1 MVIPFKAIFIPQGY
15 SKPSSYFIVTPQTY
29 KNVIGFTPVTY
40 NEYFNIK
47 NDSIDIGKQ
56 YLNQDQYF
64 LDRVDMLSYELV
76 YSDMFHTKQR
86 ERILQMIQ
94 TLEREARITTVNVE
108 LEVKESYLDEDE
120 IKKRRIEIGD
130 TVRIRTNLLSKAYN
144 GILYNKPLMSQYEGK
159 ETIVTNITYNKG
171 KRFIKLQIDDER
183 FTWGE
188 DMLIKII
195 EENGENEE

>member
-1 MVIPFKAIFIPQGY
+1 MVIPFKAIFIPQGH

-86 ERILQMIQ
+86 ERISQMIQ
-94 TLEREARITTVNVE
+94 TLEREARITTVNIE
-108 LEVKESYLDEDE
+108 LEVKESYLDEEE
-120 IKKRRIEIGD
+120 IKKRKIEVGD
-130 TVRIRTNLLSKAYN
+130 KVRVRTNLLSKAYN
-144 GILYNKPLMSQYEGK
+144 GILYNKPLMSKYEG
-159 ETIVTNITYNKG
+159 EITTVTDITYNRG
-171 KRFIKLQIDDER
+171 KRFIKLQIDNER

-195 EENGENEE
+195 DKDNKEE

>member
-1 MVIPFKAIFIPQGY
+1 MVIPFEAIFIPQGH

-86 ERILQMIQ
+86 ERISQMIQ
-94 TLEREARITTVNVE
+94 TLEREARITTVNIE
-108 LEVKESYLDEDE
+108 LEVKEQYLDEE
-120 IKKRRIEIGD
+120 EVKKRKIEVGD
-130 TVRIRTNLLSKAYN
+130 KVRVRTNLLSKAYN
-144 GILYNKPLMSQYEGK
+144 GILYNKPLMSKYEG
-159 ETIVTNITYNKG
+159 EITTVTDITYNRG
-171 KRFIKLQIDDER
+171 KRFIKLEVDNER

-195 EENGENEE
+195 DKDNKEE

>member
-1 MVIPFKAIFIPQGY
+1 MVIPFEAIFIPQGY

-86 ERILQMIQ
+86 ERISQMIQ
-94 TLEREARITTVNVE
+94 TLEREARITTVNIE
-108 LEVKESYLDEDE
+108 LEVKEQYLDEEE
-120 IKKRRIEIGD
+120 IKKRKIEIGD
-130 TVRIRTNLLSKAYN
+130 KVRVRTNLLSKAYN
-144 GILYNKPLMSQYEGK
+144 GILYNKPLMSKYEG
-159 ETIVTNITYNKG
+159 EITTVTDITVNKG
-171 KRFIKLQIDDER
+171 RKFIKLQIDNER

-195 EENGENEE
+195 DKDNKEE

>member
-1 MVIPFKAIFIPQGY
+1 MVIPFEAIFIPQGH

-40 NEYFNIK
+40 NEYFNIN

-86 ERILQMIQ
+86 ERISQMIQ
-94 TLEREARITTVNVE
+94 TLEREARITTVNIE
-108 LEVKESYLDEDE
+108 LEVKEQYLDEE
-120 IKKRRIEIGD
+120 EVKKRKIEIGD
-130 TVRIRTNLLSKAYN
+130 KVRVRTNLLSKAYN
-144 GILYNKPLMSQYEGK
+144 GILYNKPLMSKYEG
-159 ETIVTNITYNKG
+159 EVTTVTDITYNRG
-171 KRFIKLQIDDER
+171 KRFIKLQIDNER

-195 EENGENEE
+195 DKDNKEE

>member
-1 MVIPFKAIFIPQGY
+1 MVIPFKAIFIPQGH

-40 NEYFNIK
+40 NEYFNIN

-56 YLNQDQYF
+56 FLNQDQYF
-64 LDRVDMLSYELV
+64 SDRVDMLSYELV

-86 ERILQMIQ
+86 ERISQMIQ
-94 TLEREARITTVNVE
+94 TLEREARITTVNIE
-108 LEVKESYLDEDE
+108 LEVKESYLDEEE
-120 IKKRRIEIGD
+120 IKKRKIEIGD
-130 TVRIRTNLLSKAYN
+130 KVRVRTNLLSKAYN
-144 GILYNKPLMSQYEGK
+144 GILYNKLLMSQYEG
-159 ETIVTNITYNKG
+159 EITTVTDITYNRG
-171 KRFIKLQIDDER
+171 KRFIKLQIDNER

-195 EENGENEE
+195 DKDNKEE

>member
-40 NEYFNIK
+40 NEYFNIN

-56 YLNQDQYF
+56 FLNQDQYF

-86 ERILQMIQ
+86 ERISQMIQ
-94 TLEREARITTVNVE
+94 TLEREARITTVNIE
-108 LEVKESYLDEDE
+108 LEVKESYLDEE
-120 IKKRRIEIGD
+120 EVKKRKIEVGD
-130 TVRIRTNLLSKAYN
+130 KVRVRTNLLSKAYN
-144 GILYNKPLMSQYEGK
+144 GILYNKPLMSKYEG
-159 ETIVTNITYNKG
+159 EITTVTDITVNKG
-171 KRFIKLQIDDER
+171 KRFIKLQIDDEK

-195 EENGENEE
+195 DKDNKEE

>member
-1 MVIPFKAIFIPQGY
+1 MVIPFEAIFIPQGY

-40 NEYFNIK
+40 NEYFNIN
-47 NDSIDIGKQ
+47 NDGIDIGKQ

-64 LDRVDMLSYELV
+64 TDRVDMLSYELV

-86 ERILQMIQ
+86 ERISQMIQ
-94 TLEREARITTVNVE
+94 TLEREARITTVNIE
-108 LEVKESYLDEDE
+108 LEVKEQYLDEE
-120 IKKRRIEIGD
+120 EVKKRKIEIGD
-130 TVRIRTNLLSKAYN
+130 KVRVRTNLLSKAYN
-144 GILYNKPLMSQYEGK
+144 GILYNKPLMSKYEG
-159 ETIVTNITYNKG
+159 EVTTVTDITYNRG
-171 KRFIKLQIDDER
+171 KRFIKLQIDNER

-195 EENGENEE
+195 DKDNKEE

>member
-1 MVIPFKAIFIPQGY
+1 MVIPFKAIFIPQGH

-40 NEYFNIK
+40 NEYFNIN

-86 ERILQMIQ
+86 ERISQMIQ
-94 TLEREARITTVNVE
+94 TLEREARITTVNIE
-108 LEVKESYLDEDE
+108 LEVKESYLDEE
-120 IKKRRIEIGD
+120 EVKKRKIEVGD
-130 TVRIRTNLLSKAYN
+130 KVRVRTNLLSKAYN
-144 GILYNKPLMSQYEGK
+144 GILYNKPLMSKYEG
-159 ETIVTNITYNKG
+159 EITTVTDITVNKG
-171 KRFIKLQIDDER
+171 KRFIKLQIDDEK

-195 EENGENEE
+195 DKDNKEE

>member
-1 MVIPFKAIFIPQGY
+1 MVIPFKAIFIPQGH

-40 NEYFNIK
+40 NEYFNIN

-86 ERILQMIQ
+86 ERISQMIQ
-94 TLEREARITTVNVE
+94 TLEREARITTVNIE
-108 LEVKESYLDEDE
+108 LEVKEQYLDEE
-120 IKKRRIEIGD
+120 EVKKRKIEVGD
-130 TVRIRTNLLSKAYN
+130 KVRVRTNLLSKAYN
-144 GILYNKPLMSQYEGK
+144 GILYNKLLMSKYEG
-159 ETIVTNITYNKG
+159 EITTVTDITYNRG
-171 KRFIKLQIDDER
+171 KRFIKLQIDNER

-195 EENGENEE
+195 DKDNKEE

>member
-1 MVIPFKAIFIPQGY
+1 MVIPFEAIFIPQGH

-40 NEYFNIK
+40 NEYFNIN

-56 YLNQDQYF
+56 FLNQDQYF
-64 LDRVDMLSYELV
+64 SDRVDMLSYELI

-86 ERILQMIQ
+86 ERISQMIQ
-94 TLEREARITTVNVE
+94 TLEREARITTVNIE
-108 LEVKESYLDEDE
+108 LEVKEQYLDEE
-120 IKKRRIEIGD
+120 EVKKRKIEIGD
-130 TVRIRTNLLSKAYN
+130 KVRVRTNLLSKAYN
-144 GILYNKPLMSQYEGK
+144 GILYNKPLMSKYEG
-159 ETIVTNITYNKG
+159 EVTTVTDITYNRG
-171 KRFIKLQIDDER
+171 KRFIKLKIDSER

-195 EENGENEE
+195 DKDNKEE

>member
-1 MVIPFKAIFIPQGY
+1 MVIPFEAIFIPQGY

-40 NEYFNIK
+40 NEYFNIN

-86 ERILQMIQ
+86 ERISQMIQ
-94 TLEREARITTVNVE
+94 TLEREARITTVNIE
-108 LEVKESYLDEDE
+108 LEVKESYLDEE
-120 IKKRRIEIGD
+120 EVKKRRIEIGD
-130 TVRIRTNLLSKAYN
+130 KVRVRTNLLSKAYN
-144 GILYNKPLMSQYEGK
+144 GILYNKLLMSQYEG
-159 ETIVTNITYNKG
+159 EITTVTDITYNRG
-171 KRFIKLQIDDER
+171 KKFIKLKIDSER

-195 EENGENEE
+195 DKDNKEE

>member
-64 LDRVDMLSYELV
+64 SDRVDMLSYELV

-86 ERILQMIQ
+86 ERISQMIQ
-94 TLEREARITTVNVE
+94 TLEREARITTVNIE
-108 LEVKESYLDEDE
+108 LEVKEQYLDEE
-120 IKKRRIEIGD
+120 EVKKRKIEIGD
-130 TVRIRTNLLSKAYN
+130 KVRVRTNLLSKAYN
-144 GILYNKPLMSQYEGK
+144 GILYNKPLMSKYEG
-159 ETIVTNITYNKG
+159 EVTTVTDITYNRG
-171 KRFIKLQIDDER
+171 KRFIKLQIDNER

-195 EENGENEE
+195 DKDNKEE

>member
-86 ERILQMIQ
+86 ERISQMIQ
-94 TLEREARITTVNVE
+94 TLEREARITTVNIE
-108 LEVKESYLDEDE
+108 LEVKEQYLDEEE
-120 IKKRRIEIGD
+120 IKKRKIEIGD
-130 TVRIRTNLLSKAYN
+130 TVRVRTNLLSKAYN
-144 GILYNKPLMSQYEGK
+144 GILYNKPLMSKYEG
-159 ETIVTNITYNKG
+159 EVTTVTDITYNRG
-171 KRFIKLQIDDER
+171 KKFIKLKIDNER

-195 EENGENEE
+195 DKDNKEE

>member
-1 MVIPFKAIFIPQGY
+1 MVIPFEAIFIPQGY

-40 NEYFNIK
+40 NEYFNIN
-47 NDSIDIGKQ
+47 NDGIDIGKQ

-64 LDRVDMLSYELV
+64 TDRVDMLSYELV

-86 ERILQMIQ
+86 ERISQMIQ
-94 TLEREARITTVNVE
+94 TLEREARITTVNIE
-108 LEVKESYLDEDE
+108 LEVKEQYLDEEE
-120 IKKRRIEIGD
+120 IKKRKIEVGD
-130 TVRIRTNLLSKAYN
+130 KVRVRTNLLSKAYN
-144 GILYNKPLMSQYEGK
+144 GILYNKPLMSKYEG
-159 ETIVTNITYNKG
+159 EVTTVTDITYNRG
-171 KRFIKLQIDDER
+171 KRFIKLQIDNER

-195 EENGENEE
+195 DKDNKEE

>member
-1 MVIPFKAIFIPQGY
+1 MVIPFKAIFIPQGH

-40 NEYFNIK
+40 NEYFNIN

-56 YLNQDQYF
+56 FLNQDQYF
-64 LDRVDMLSYELV
+64 SDRVDMLSYELV

-86 ERILQMIQ
+86 ERISQMIQ
-94 TLEREARITTVNVE
+94 TLEREARITTVNIE
-108 LEVKESYLDEDE
+108 LEVKEQYLDEE
-120 IKKRRIEIGD
+120 EVKKRKIEIGD
-130 TVRIRTNLLSKAYN
+130 KVRVRTNLLSKAYN
-144 GILYNKPLMSQYEGK
+144 GILYNKPLMSKYEG
-159 ETIVTNITYNKG
+159 EITTVTDITYNRG
-171 KRFIKLQIDDER
+171 KRFIKLQIDNER

-195 EENGENEE
+195 DKDNKEE

>member
-1 MVIPFKAIFIPQGY
+1 MVIPFEAIFIPQGY

-86 ERILQMIQ
+86 ERISQMIQ
-94 TLEREARITTVNVE
+94 TLEREARITTVNIE
-108 LEVKESYLDEDE
+108 LEVKEQYLDEE
-120 IKKRRIEIGD
+120 EVKKRKIEIGD
-130 TVRIRTNLLSKAYN
+130 KVRVRTNLLSKAYN
-144 GILYNKPLMSQYEGK
+144 GILYNKPLMSKYEG
-159 ETIVTNITYNKG
+159 EVTTVTDITYNRG
-171 KRFIKLQIDDER
+171 KRFIKLKIDNER

-195 EENGENEE
+195 DKDNKEE

>member
-64 LDRVDMLSYELV
+64 LDKVDMFSYELV

-86 ERILQMIQ
+86 ERISQMIQ
-94 TLEREARITTVNVE
+94 TLEREGRITTVNIE
-108 LEVKESYLDEDE
+108 LEVKESHLDEE
-120 IKKRRIEIGD
+120 EVKKRKIEIGD
-130 TVRIRTNLLSKAYN
+130 KVRVRTNLLSKAYN
-144 GILYNKPLMSQYEGK
+144 GILYNKPLMSKYEG
-159 ETIVTNITYNKG
+159 EITAVTNITYKRG
-171 KRFIKLQIDDER
+171 KRFIKLQIDNER

-195 EENGENEE
+195 DKDNKEE

>member
-1 MVIPFKAIFIPQGY
+1 MVIPFKAIFIPQGH

-40 NEYFNIK
+40 NEYFNIN
-47 NDSIDIGKQ
+47 NDGIDIGKQ

-86 ERILQMIQ
+86 ERISQMIQ
-94 TLEREARITTVNVE
+94 TLEREARITTVNIE
-108 LEVKESYLDEDE
+108 LEVKESYLDEEE
-120 IKKRRIEIGD
+120 IKKRKIEIGD
-130 TVRIRTNLLSKAYN
+130 KVRVRTNLLSKAYN
-144 GILYNKPLMSQYEGK
+144 GILYNKPLMSQYEG
-159 ETIVTNITYNKG
+159 EVTTVTDITYNRG
-171 KRFIKLQIDDER
+171 KRFIKLQIDNER

-195 EENGENEE
+195 DKDNKEE

>member
-1 MVIPFKAIFIPQGY
+1 MVIPFKAIFIPQGH

-40 NEYFNIK
+40 NEYFNIN

-56 YLNQDQYF
+56 FLNQDQYF
-64 LDRVDMLSYELV
+64 TDRVDMLSYELV

-86 ERILQMIQ
+86 ERISQMIQ
-94 TLEREARITTVNVE
+94 TLEKEARITTVNIE
-108 LEVKESYLDEDE
+108 LEVKEQYLDEE
-120 IKKRRIEIGD
+120 EVKKRKIEVGD
-130 TVRIRTNLLSKAYN
+130 KVRVRTNLLSKAYN
-144 GILYNKPLMSQYEGK
+144 GILYNKPLMSKYEG
-159 ETIVTNITYNKG
+159 EVTTVTDITYNRG
-171 KRFIKLQIDDER
+171 KRFIKLQIDSER

-195 EENGENEE
+195 DKDNKEE

>member
-1 MVIPFKAIFIPQGY
+1 MVIPFEAIFIPQGY

-40 NEYFNIK
+40 NEYFNIN

-86 ERILQMIQ
+86 ERISQMIQ
-94 TLEREARITTVNVE
+94 TLEREARITTVNIE
-108 LEVKESYLDEDE
+108 LEVKEQYLDEEE
-120 IKKRRIEIGD
+120 IKKRKIEVGD
-130 TVRIRTNLLSKAYN
+130 KVRVRTNLLSKAYN
-144 GILYNKPLMSQYEGK
+144 GILYNKPLMSKYEG
-159 ETIVTNITYNKG
+159 EITTVTDITVNKG
-171 KRFIKLQIDDER
+171 RKFIKLQIDNER

-195 EENGENEE
+195 DKDSKEE

>member
-1 MVIPFKAIFIPQGY
+1 MVIPFKAIFIPQGH

-40 NEYFNIK
+40 NEYFNIN
-47 NDSIDIGKQ
+47 NDSIDVGKQ

-86 ERILQMIQ
+86 ERISQMIQ
-94 TLEREARITTVNVE
+94 TLEREARITTVNIE
-108 LEVKESYLDEDE
+108 LEVKEQYLDEE
-120 IKKRRIEIGD
+120 EVKKRKIEIGD
-130 TVRIRTNLLSKAYN
+130 TVRVRTNLLSKAYN
-144 GILYNKPLMSQYEGK
+144 GILYNKPLMSKYEG
-159 ETIVTNITYNKG
+159 ELTTVTDITYNRG
-171 KRFIKLQIDDER
+171 KKFIKLKIDSER

-195 EENGENEE
+195 DKDNKEE

>member
-1 MVIPFKAIFIPQGY
+1 MVIPFKAIFIPQGH

-40 NEYFNIK
+40 NEYFNIN

-56 YLNQDQYF
+56 FLNQDQYF
-64 LDRVDMLSYELV
+64 TDRVDMLSYELV

-86 ERILQMIQ
+86 ERISQMIQ
-94 TLEREARITTVNVE
+94 TLEREARITTVNIE
-108 LEVKESYLDEDE
+108 LEVKESYLDEEE
-120 IKKRRIEIGD
+120 IKKRKIEVGD
-130 TVRIRTNLLSKAYN
+130 KVRVRTNLLSKAYN
-144 GILYNKPLMSQYEGK
+144 GILYNKLLMSQYEG
-159 ETIVTNITYNKG
+159 EITTVTDITYNRG

-195 EENGENEE
+195 DKDNKEE

>member
-1 MVIPFKAIFIPQGY
+1 MVIPFEAIFIPQGH

-86 ERILQMIQ
+86 ERISQMIQ
-94 TLEREARITTVNVE
+94 TLEREARITTVNIE
-108 LEVKESYLDEDE
+108 LEVKEQYLDEEE
-120 IKKRRIEIGD
+120 IKKRKIEIGD
-130 TVRIRTNLLSKAYN
+130 KVRVRTNLLSKAYN
-144 GILYNKPLMSQYEGK
+144 GILYNKPLMSKYEG
-159 ETIVTNITYNKG
+159 EVTTVTDITYNRG
-171 KRFIKLQIDDER
+171 KRFIKLQIDSER

-195 EENGENEE
+195 DKDNKEE

>member
-1 MVIPFKAIFIPQGY
+1 MVIPFEAIFIPQGY

-86 ERILQMIQ
+86 ERISQMIQ
-94 TLEREARITTVNVE
+94 TLEREARITTVNIE
-108 LEVKESYLDEDE
+108 LEVKEQYLDEE
-120 IKKRRIEIGD
+120 EVKKRKIEVGD
-130 TVRIRTNLLSKAYN
+130 KVRVRTNLLSKAYN
-144 GILYNKPLMSQYEGK
+144 GILYNKPLMSKYEG
-159 ETIVTNITYNKG
+159 EVTTVTDITYNRG
-171 KRFIKLQIDDER
+171 KRFIKLQIDSER

-195 EENGENEE
+195 DKDNKEE

>member
-1 MVIPFKAIFIPQGY
+1 MVIPFEAIFIPQGY

-64 LDRVDMLSYELV
+64 TDRVDMLSYELV

-86 ERILQMIQ
+86 ERISQMIQ
-94 TLEREARITTVNVE
+94 TLEREARITTVNIE
-108 LEVKESYLDEDE
+108 LEVKEQYLDEE
-120 IKKRRIEIGD
+120 EVKKRKIEIGD
-130 TVRIRTNLLSKAYN
+130 KVRVRTNLLSKAYN
-144 GILYNKPLMSQYEGK
+144 GILYNKPLMSKYEG
-159 ETIVTNITYNKG
+159 EVTTVTDITYNRG
-171 KRFIKLQIDDER
+171 KKFIKLKIDNER

-195 EENGENEE
+195 DKDNKEE

>member
-1 MVIPFKAIFIPQGY
+1 MVIPFEAIFIPQGY

-40 NEYFNIK
+40 NEYFNIN
-47 NDSIDIGKQ
+47 NDSIDVGKQ

-86 ERILQMIQ
+86 ERISQMIQ
-94 TLEREARITTVNVE
+94 TLEREARITTVNIE
-108 LEVKESYLDEDE
+108 LEVKEQYLDEE
-120 IKKRRIEIGD
+120 EVKKRKIEIGD
-130 TVRIRTNLLSKAYN
+130 KVRVRTNLLSKAYN
-144 GILYNKPLMSQYEGK
+144 GILYNKPLMSKYEG
-159 ETIVTNITYNKG
+159 ELTTVTDITYNRG
-171 KRFIKLQIDDER
+171 KKFIKLKIDSER

-195 EENGENEE
+195 DKDNKEE

>member
-29 KNVIGFTPVTY
+29 KNVIGFYPVTY

-56 YLNQDQYF
+56 YLNQNQYF
-64 LDRVDMLSYELV
+64 TDRVDMLSYEII
-76 YSDMFHTKQR
+76 YSDMIHMKQR
-86 ERILQMIQ
+86 ERLMKMVQ
-94 TLEREARITTVNVE
+94 TLEREARIATIKIE
-108 LEVKESYLDEDE
+108 LEVKESYLDEE
-120 IKKRRIEIGD
+120 EVKKRKIEVGD
-130 TVRIRTNLLSKAYN
+130 KVRIRTNLLSKAYN
-144 GILYNKPLMSQYEGK
+144 GILYNKPLMSQYEG
-159 ETIVTNITYNKG
+159 EITTVTDITYNRG
-171 KRFIKLQIDDER
+171 KRFIKLQIDEER

-195 EENGENEE
+195 EENKEE